1 MVFSEAA
8 RAASIDAIHT
18 KGSDFVGKLLLLL
31 GEGSLSTGQFRLL
44 CAQRLLRGSL
54 LLKLGLERL
63 EFALLAAGA
72 AGQMRKFFFDIFQ
85 VFRNRGSQKLHLLVL
100 LRAAQHLVF
109 RLAELAADSSKLK
122 FGLCGGGCGLGRLRL
137 ERFKALRECVPFF
150 GQLCKR
156 VRARQNARALCGRAA
171 GHTAARVHDL
181 PVERDDSH
189 AVRAGTRHAHGVI
202 QRVADHGAAKGVFNH
217 CAVPLVA

>member
-8 RAASIDAIHT
+8 RAASIDAASIRRAVI
-18 KGSDFVGKLLLLL
+18 FVGKLLLLL

-85 VFRNRGSQKLHLLVL
+85 VFRNRGSQKLHLLML
-100 LRAAQHLVF
+100 LRAAQNLILRF
-109 RLAELAADSSKLK
+109 AELAADGSEFK
-122 FGLCGGGCGLGRLRL
+122 FGLCSSRGSLRGLRL
-137 ERFKALRECVPFF
+137 ERFRAFSECFAFFREF
-150 GQLCKR
+150 CKR
-156 VRARQNARALCGRAA
+156 IGAGQNARALCGGAA
-171 GHTAARVHDL
+171 GHAAACR
-181 PVERDDSH
+181 S
-189 AVRAGTRHAHGVI
+189 
-202 QRVADHGAAKGVFNH
+202 
-217 CAVPLVA
+217 